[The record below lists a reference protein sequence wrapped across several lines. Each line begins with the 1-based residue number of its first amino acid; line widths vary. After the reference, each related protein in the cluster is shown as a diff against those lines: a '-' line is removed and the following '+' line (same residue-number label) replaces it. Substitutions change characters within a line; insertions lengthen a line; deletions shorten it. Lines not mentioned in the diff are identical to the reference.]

1 ESLRLP
7 ETSIFKWNG
16 YIPAERMKMRLE
28 HKVPLTQQTIE
39 ILARLKPISG
49 DRKHLFPS
57 YIDHHKHCNVESA
70 NKALGR
76 MGYKNKLVTHGLRAL
91 ASTTLNEQGHD
102 PDVIEAALSHVD
114 KNEVRRAYKRGGNER
129 LDIPN
134 HLDRQFA
141 VVVPNETW
149 CGDVTYI
156 WQGNRWRYLA
166 VVMDLFS
173 RKVIGWAISHSPDT
187 TLTAKALTM
196 AFEYRGRPKGVM
208 FHSDSNT
215 SKKYR
220 QLLWR
225 YQIKQ
230 SMSRRGN
237 CWDNSPME
245 RFFRSFKSEWMPTV
259 GYKSFH
265 EAKGAVVNYITG
277 YYSKV
282 RPHSYNGGL
291 TPNESERRYWK
302 NYKLVAN
309 IT

>member
-1 ESLRLP
+1 MVKAIFTESGGSAGARTLATIATTR
-7 ETSIFKWNG
+7 E
-16 YIPAERMKMRLE
+16 
-28 HKVPLTQQTIE
+28 VPLSRYRASKIMVKFNLKSCQQ
-39 ILARLKPISG
+39 P
-49 DRKHLFPS
+49 KH
-57 YIDHHKHCNVESA
+57 
-70 NKALGR
+70 
-76 MGYKNKLVTHGLRAL
+76 
-91 ASTTLNEQGHD
+91 
-102 PDVIEAALSHVD
+102 
-114 KNEVRRAYKRGGNER
+114 AYKRGGNEH
-129 LDIPN
+129 LTIPN
-134 HLDRQFA
+134 HLNREFA
-141 VVVPNETW
+141 VATPNEVW

-156 WQGNRWRYLA
+156 WQGSRWCYLA

-173 RKVIGWAISHSPDT
+173 RKVIGWAMSQSPDT
-187 TLTAKALTM
+187 ALTAKALSM
-196 AFEYRGRPKGVM
+196 AFESRGRPKGVM
-208 FHSDSNT
+208 FHSDQGCHYT
-215 SKKYR
+215 SRKYR

-237 CWDNSPME
+237 CWDNAPME

-302 NYKLVAN
+302 
-309 IT
+309 ITNSWPILLDHFKAYFITLWTLTYDRIRLKEA